1 LALTLATL
9 FATALVGCGETVAES
24 DERGPTGLAYIAD
37 FYELISR
44 ADSLMEESGPIK
56 VIVDE
61 ETAAFFAG
69 QKTAREVAEI
79 IESRVQV
86 YVDESR

>member
-1 LALTLATL
+1 LIDH
-9 FATALVGCGETVAES
+9 GN
-24 DERGPTGLAYIAD
+24 GLKIYASRNPAYIAD

-44 ADSLMEESGPIK
+44 ADGLVEESGPIK

-86 YVDESR
+86 YVNEVR